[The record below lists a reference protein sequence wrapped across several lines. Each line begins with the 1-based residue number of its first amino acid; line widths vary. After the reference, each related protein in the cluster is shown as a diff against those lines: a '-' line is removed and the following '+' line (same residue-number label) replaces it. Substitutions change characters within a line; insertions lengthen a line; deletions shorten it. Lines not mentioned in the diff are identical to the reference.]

1 MRPTAIP
8 TTLLLAL
15 ACLPLST
22 RAHAQTLR
30 VDVDMDLEADLEPSP
45 AGPRVDA
52 QVGAGEAAP
61 PVVVVVP
68 LEETAAEDPAPRAVF
83 YEDVPYED
91 VPYENVPYENV
102 PPPSHV
108 TPATVE
114 TPEPRDE
121 DLQGWSAFGAWAEGM
136 DLSSLDFDLSHPE
149 ITALAGTQLGPA
161 QGLGT
166 STVGGVLIGL
176 GLRTEGILRAPELR
190 LILGGGDTG
199 GAWTRVDGSSLEV
212 QTRGLF
218 IVQVEAAMGVQVEL
232 GPVVPYVL
240 ARASVG
246 GAFLDV
252 NVRDDRLGR
261 LGTEHADALL
271 LQAGIEAGV
280 EIHTHD
286 GLVVGGA
293 FRGSFAGT
301 PSYGGVLSLGF
312 VSE

>member
-30 VDVDMDLEADLEPSP
+30 VDVDMDLEADFEPSP
-45 AGPRVDA
+45 AAPQVDA
-52 QVGAGEAAP
+52 QVGAREAAP
-61 PVVVVVP
+61 PVVVVIP

-83 YEDVPYED
+83 YEDVP
-91 VPYENVPYENV
+91 
-102 PPPSHV
+102 PPSHV
-108 TPATVE
+108 TPAPTVE

-136 DLSSLDFDLSHPE
+136 DLSSLDFDLSQPE